1 MGEGLKLNVLQ
12 RKMFKA
18 GDVVTTGLDA
28 ETISL
33 LEDFGV
39 DNPSNL
45 TADQLESEIIKIEN
59 ELNNPALIG
68 KGGLLFDY
76 TNPLDYLAGLATLT
90 GVGGIAAGSYKAAQA
105 AAKGTKIANALAKL
119 KKLKKSLSVIK
130 GKKPGFTTPGVKGF
144 QARPRFDPRSY
155 QYDYGKLGLYGT
167 SSGLILGLGG
177 NQYESLPPEIQEALN
192 ELQEQ
197 KDEAEFDVETGS
209 KVDDAES
216 KKGIA
221 DSEIAKLQDLFLEAQ
236 TKASEDYK
244 KQKKT
249 FDKQNVFLEEVS
261 DALAEGGG
269 DIGYGLSTGAAKAA
283 KRLSEEEAAAAEAEA
298 ELLQKQKEAEEKKNE
313 LKETTVMAVF
323 ETYGKRSDELE
334 TTKYLRNELKTL
346 VNAVDPSQSDSAW
359 TTDLRGWGMRFGDA
373 FKGLIGADITL
384 SKASTAK
391 NIAKY
396 LEANLVQQLLQES
409 GRTISDRDRILIKE
423 ILGDLTKVVS
433 NRADILQA
441 LRKVDAALARSAR
454 KQANDILALRSRY
467 RDRIPELDIY
477 DTKFDMDPIIGA
489 NTQNFEQD
497 DVIVNKEDTID
508 VTEET

>member
-1 MGEGLKLNVLQ
+1 MVEGLKLNVLQ

-45 TADQLESEIIKIEN
+45 SADELESEIIRIEN

-76 TNPLDYLAGLATLT
+76 TNPLDYLAGAATLT
-90 GVGGIAAGSYKAAQA
+90 GIGAVGAGAIKSAST
-105 AAKGTKIANALAKL
+105 AAKGTKIANTLAKL

-130 GKKPGFTTPGVKGF
+130 GKKPGVTKPGVKGF
-144 QARPRFDPRSY
+144 QPRPRFDPRSY
-155 QYDYGKLGLYGT
+155 QYDTGKLGLYGT
-167 SSGLILGLGG
+167 SGGLALGLSQ
-177 NQYESLPPEIQEALN
+177 NEYESLPEEIQEALN

-209 KVDDAES
+209 EGKS
-216 KKGIA
+216 KDSEGIT
-221 DSEIAKLQDLFLEAQ
+221 DSEIAKLQDLYLEAQ

-283 KRLSEEEAAAAEAEA
+283 KRLSEEEAAAAELEA
-298 ELLQKQKEAEEKKNE
+298 KLLEDAKDKNTLSTTDKTKIAADYSEAITHLDN
-313 LKETTVMAVF
+313 MGF
-323 ETYGKRSDELE
+323 ISSQIDELE
-334 TTKYLRNELKTL
+334 EAVKTGQVTGFKGITGRVL
-346 VNAVDPSQSDSAW
+346 SQIKGF
-359 TTDLRGWGMRFGDA
+359 TGFGDQDINDA
-373 FKGLIGADITL
+373 AKSKQILEFVRAQLIR
-384 SKASTAK
+384 
-391 NIAKY
+391 
-396 LEANLVQQLLQES
+396 ELLNES
-409 GRTISDRDRILIKE
+409 GRTISNLDRQLIRDITGDIENLGAGRGVLLEALKRIKDRIR
-423 ILGDLTKVVS
+423 T
-433 NRADILQA
+433 A
-441 LRKVDAALARSAR
+441 
-454 KQANDILALRSRY
+454 
-467 RDRIPELDIY
+467 
-477 DTKFDMDPIIGA
+477 
-489 NTQNFEQD
+489 
-497 DVIVNKEDTID
+497 VNKSRNQVAFIDAEFGSQLPNLAIYREGFGQRAQTNQSEEEVVVTQEDVID